1 MQLMPATA
9 KTVAGR
15 YGVSGHSTERL
26 TRDPAH
32 NLTLGQAH
40 LGELVKGYRGSY
52 ILTFAAYNAGP
63 GRVRQWIDLYGD
75 PRSAIDPVDWIELV
89 PVAETRRYM
98 QKVMQNVHIYRARLG
113 EPNQLMIA
121 DLARGGAGGGA
132 TASTTPAVT
141 PPAPAALAVQPA
153 PAPAADGCTSKKK
166 TIASLITGG
175 C

>member
-1 MQLMPATA
+1 
-9 KTVAGR
+9 
-15 YGVSGHSTERL
+15 
-26 TRDPAH
+26 
-32 NLTLGQAH
+32 
-40 LGELVKGYRGSY
+40 
-52 ILTFAAYNAGP
+52 
-63 GRVRQWIDLYGD
+63 
-75 PRSAIDPVDWIELV
+75 
-89 PVAETRRYM
+89 VAETRRYM

-141 PPAPAALAVQPA
+141 PPPAALAVQPA
-153 PAPAADGCTSKKK
+153 PAPAADGCTGQKK